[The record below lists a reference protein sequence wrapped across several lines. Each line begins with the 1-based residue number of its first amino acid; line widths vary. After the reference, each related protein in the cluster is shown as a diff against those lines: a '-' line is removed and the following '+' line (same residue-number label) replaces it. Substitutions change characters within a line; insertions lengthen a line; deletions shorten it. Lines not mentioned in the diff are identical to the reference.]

1 MRKRDLILMII
12 LSMVVFSCATPGKDS
27 FKLGQELAKN
37 NRLEEAIAMYE
48 DALAKEPKN
57 TEYRD
62 VLKKAKE
69 SLSAK
74 HLEKARS
81 ILARKPLTY
90 DQVGLSYQEAEKA
103 LRLTPES
110 RDAASLVKQVQ
121 SEMDKMRKMAETLY
135 TDAVKAIEK
144 NEWAEGVKKLRDLN
158 TFYAKY
164 LDAASKLKQA
174 ESDGVSYYLKEAE
187 RLKKDEDWG
196 KVMKPLLSARE
207 ISPDRAEVTL
217 GLQEA
222 RLKHHPDYYLRK
234 GEEYLTLNDW
244 DMAVVFARRAANM
257 GLSAEGNKRVAMIQ
271 QQAAKSWITQ
281 CGQKLHEKRLYPA
294 YINALK
300 AMSCDSS
307 IKNEPGAS
315 EVINQLLAAMAA
327 KAAAYDTQGYV
338 GNAFAWYEKLMKI
351 DQNYQ
356 DVFFKVQAVKDKIR
370 ERVVRKIAI
379 MDFTPPS
386 GNADAGRIMTDSL
399 LAYITAHA
407 GSDVKILARDVLG
420 AILKEIELG
429 QAGLYDIESAKKAG
443 KLKGTDVFIFGS
455 VLNFNVEKSVSEGYK
470 SENVVVGK
478 RPIPNPLYQMWLMS
492 IKGKMPTKE
501 ELMHA
506 PPATFEEEIRETV
519 KYKVGTERK
528 RSTVG
533 VSFRVIDLEQG
544 EVVITKT
551 IRKSQQV
558 KGDYS
563 EGVAFAN
570 IQYKPLE
577 ILSDSELLE
586 KVTQDVVAELSYEV
600 VSRFQNLQ
608 TQYFNIAEGFK
619 KKREYERAIEKYM
632 DAIHLEE
639 LKNISSP
646 LSESAKIEIEE
657 LLKRIAS

>member
-1 MRKRDLILMII
+1 MRKRNLTLLII
-12 LSMVVFSCATPGKDS
+12 LSMVIFGCATPGMDS

-37 NRLEEAIAMYE
+37 NRMEEAIAMYE

-57 TEYRD
+57 TEYQD
-62 VLKKAKE
+62 ILKKAKE
-69 SLSAK
+69 SLSAQ

-81 ILARKPLTY
+81 ILAKKPLTY

-103 LRLTPES
+103 LKLTPES
-110 RDAASLVKQVQ
+110 RDAVNLVKQVQ
-121 SEMDKMRKMAETLY
+121 SEMDKMRKMAETMY
-135 TDAVKAIEK
+135 ADAIKAIEK
-144 NEWAEGVKKLRDLN
+144 NEWAEGVKKLRELN
-158 TFYAKY
+158 TFYARY
-164 LDAASKLKQA
+164 LDAASKVKPA

-187 RLKKDEDWG
+187 KLKKEEDWE
-196 KVMKPLLSARE
+196 KVMKPLLAARE
-207 ISPDRAEVTL
+207 ISPDRAEVNL

-234 GEEYLTLNDW
+234 AEEYVTLNDW
-244 DMAVVFARRAANM
+244 DMAVVFAGKAAKM
-257 GLSAEGNKRVAMIQ
+257 GLSAEGNKRVAMIRR
-271 QQAAKSWITQ
+271 QAAKSWITQ
-281 CGQKLHEKRLYPA
+281 CGQKLNEKRLYPA
-294 YINALK
+294 YNDALK
-300 AMSCDSS
+300 AVSYDPS

-315 EVINQLLAAMAA
+315 GVINQLLAAMAA

-386 GNADAGRIMTDSL
+386 GNADAGKIVTDNL

-455 VLNFNVEKSVSEGYK
+455 VLNFNVEKNVSEGYK

-478 RPIPNPLYQMWLMS
+478 RTIQNMAYQMWLMS
-492 IKGKMPTKE
+492 IKGKAPTKE
-501 ELMHA
+501 ELMQA
-506 PPATFEEEIRETV
+506 PPATIEEEIRETV
-519 KYKVGTERK
+519 KYKVGTEKK

-551 IRKSQQV
+551 IRKSQEV

-570 IQYKPLE
+570 IQYKSLE

-600 VSRFQNLQ
+600 MSRFQNLQ
-608 TQYFNIAEGFK
+608 TQYFNSAEGFK

-646 LSESAKIEIEE
+646 LSESARIEIEE

>member
-1 MRKRDLILMII
+1 MRKRNLTLLVL
-12 LSMVVFSCATPGKDS
+12 LSMVIYGCATPGGDS

-37 NRLEEAIAMYE
+37 NRMEEAIAMYE

-62 VLKKAKE
+62 ILKKAKE
-69 SLSAK
+69 SLSAQ

-81 ILARKPLTY
+81 ILAKKPLTY

-110 RDAASLVKQVQ
+110 RDAVNLVKQVQ
-121 SEMDKMRKMAETLY
+121 SEMDKMRKMAETMY
-135 TDAVKAIEK
+135 ADAIKAIEK
-144 NEWAEGVKKLRDLN
+144 NEWAEGVKKLRELN
-158 TFYAKY
+158 TFYARY
-164 LDAASKLKQA
+164 LDAASKVKQA

-187 RLKKDEDWG
+187 KLKKEEDWE
-196 KVMKPLLSARE
+196 KVMKPLLAARE
-207 ISPDRAEVTL
+207 ISPDRAEVNL

-234 GEEYLTLNDW
+234 AEEYVTLNDW
-244 DMAVVFARRAANM
+244 DMAVVFAGKAAKM
-257 GLSAEGNKRVAMIQ
+257 GLSAEGNKRVAMIRR
-271 QQAAKSWITQ
+271 QAAKSWITP
-281 CGQKLHEKRLYPA
+281 CGPKLNEKRLYPA
-294 YINALK
+294 YNDGLK
-300 AMSCDSS
+300 AVSYDPS

-315 EVINQLLAAMAA
+315 GVINQLLAAMAA

-386 GNADAGRIMTDSL
+386 GNADAGRIVTDSL

-455 VLNFNVEKSVSEGYK
+455 VLNFNVEKNVSEGYK

-478 RPIPNPLYQMWLMS
+478 RTIQNMAYQMWLMS
-492 IKGKMPTKE
+492 IKGKTPTKE
-501 ELMHA
+501 ELMQA
-506 PPATFEEEIRETV
+506 PPATIEEEIRETV
-519 KYKVGTERK
+519 KYKVGTEKK

-551 IRKSQQV
+551 IRKSQEV

-570 IQYKPLE
+570 IQYKSLE
-577 ILSDSELLE
+577 ILSNSELLE

-600 VSRFQNLQ
+600 MSRFQNLQ
-608 TQYFNIAEGFK
+608 TQYFNSAEGFK

-646 LSESAKIEIEE
+646 LSESARIEIEE